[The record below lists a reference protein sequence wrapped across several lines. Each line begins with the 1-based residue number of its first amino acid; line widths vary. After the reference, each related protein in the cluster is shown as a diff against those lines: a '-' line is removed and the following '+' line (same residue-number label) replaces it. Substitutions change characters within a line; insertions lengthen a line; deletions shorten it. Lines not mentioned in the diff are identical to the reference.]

1 MDIISQ
7 LILQKMALDLLQT
20 VQQNLN
26 FPPLQKIDPNT
37 QEVKLDSNTPNEH
50 RFSQAAIPAILTGLY
65 AYSAKDENAETILRG
80 DLSSDWVSKIFGNR
94 KQEVIEKISQY
105 SFYGREELSGGKLN
119 DIATEAVRVTR
130 DQMKPGATIKE
141 VKDFLSAQTTNL
153 LPYLPAALHMGELV
167 NEEALD
173 DNTNKMEGPVSSLMH
188 KIGSAFS
195 KPTNEEEVSEKNK

>member
-1 MDIISQ
+1 MNKLQEFSMKNLTQIGTILPRLMNIISQ
-7 LILQKMALDLLQT
+7 LILLKMALDLLQT

-37 QEVKLDSNTPNEH
+37 QEVKHDSNTPNEH

-65 AYSAKDENAETILRG
+65 AYSAKDDNAEAILRG

-94 KQEVIEKISQY
+94 KQEVVEKISQY

-130 DQMKPGATIKE
+130 NG
-141 VKDFLSAQTTNL
+141 LSWIFTSVFVGMPWWYQYVRFCVRKL
-153 LPYLPAALHMGELV
+153 LPGNFAL
-167 NEEALD
+167 
-173 DNTNKMEGPVSSLMH
+173 TQ
-188 KIGSAFS
+188 
-195 KPTNEEEVSEKNK
+195 T